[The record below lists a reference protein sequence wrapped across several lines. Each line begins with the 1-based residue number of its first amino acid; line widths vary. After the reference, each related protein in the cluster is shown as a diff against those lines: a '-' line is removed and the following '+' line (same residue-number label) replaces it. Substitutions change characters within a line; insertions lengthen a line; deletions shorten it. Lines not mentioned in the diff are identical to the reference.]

1 MHGEMTENYNLGYW
15 QKHGRLQE
23 ITKKFLWLSVS
34 YMGKRTLELPILPG
48 VQEESH
54 DLTS

>member
-23 ITKKFLWLSVS
+23 IAKKFLWLSVS